1 MECDLHS
8 DGYSPS
14 LVFDIFMFE
23 KFRRENLKTMRQ
35 MPSLTFTKVKEQSTE
50 ETCSHIL
57 QKHTILDILK
67 AAYIYLSE
75 FAFPPLSACNL

>member
-35 MPSLTFTKVKEQSTE
+35 MPSLKEQSTE